1 VPAGVAHADGTRP
14 RRHALRD
21 ERFGTESRGGWAT
34 LTASRFVMDASERP
48 YAFMRHDPRVSIS
61 TRIIDWQRQHGRH
74 DLPWQGTRD
83 PYRIWLAEVMLQ
95 QTQVATVIPYYQR
108 FLERFA
114 DVRALAAAASEDV
127 MAVWAGLGYYSRARN
142 LQRCAQVVVSEHGG
156 VFPRTADELARLPG
170 IGRSTAAAIAVF
182 ANGERA
188 AILDGNVK
196 RVFARHFGI
205 EGDPGSAPVEREL
218 WRRAAAELPA
228 AGVPVADATIA
239 DTALDAAR
247 TGAPAAQTPPIVA
260 YTQGL
265 MDLGATLCTRHRPRC
280 GDCPLQASCVAARQ
294 DRVHE
299 LPSPR
304 ALKQRPLRSA
314 TLALITDAAGAVLL
328 ERRAAQ
334 GIWGGLFSLPE
345 FDVAL
350 SQPALLA
357 AIEQRFALQATP
369 VQQLPPRRHEFTHYR
384 LEMRPCLLRVA
395 GAGALADGAGMLWL
409 ARHDIA
415 HAPLPAPI
423 RRLLVEAA
431 ALPAAGVT

>member
-1 VPAGVAHADGTRP
+1 
-14 RRHALRD
+14 
-21 ERFGTESRGGWAT
+21 
-34 LTASRFVMDASERP
+34 
-48 YAFMRHDPRVSIS
+48 MRHDPRVSIS
-61 TRIIDWQRQHGRH
+61 TQIIAWQRQHGRH

-95 QTQVATVIPYYQR
+95 QTQVATVIPYYHR
-108 FLERFA
+108 FLGRFA
-114 DVRALAAAASEDV
+114 DVRALAAAASEEV

-228 AGVPVADATIA
+228 AESRVADAPEV
-239 DTALDAAR
+239 DAQA
-247 TGAPAAQTPPIVA
+247 GAPVAQTLPIVA

-265 MDLGATLCTRHRPRC
+265 MDLGATVCTRHRPRC
-280 GDCPLQASCVAARQ
+280 GDCPLQASCVAAGE

-304 ALKQRPLRSA
+304 AQKLRPLRS
-314 TLALITDAAGAVLL
+314 TMLALITDAAGAVLL

-345 FDVAL
+345 FDPAL

-357 AIEQRFALQATP
+357 AIEQRFALQATA
-369 VQQLPPRRHEFTHYR
+369 VQPLPPRLHEFTHYR
-384 LEMRPCLLRVA
+384 LEMRPCLMRVA
-395 GAGALADGAGMLWL
+395 GASALADGSGMLWL
-409 ARHDIA
+409 ARDNIA

>member
-1 VPAGVAHADGTRP
+1 
-14 RRHALRD
+14 
-21 ERFGTESRGGWAT
+21 
-34 LTASRFVMDASERP
+34 M
-48 YAFMRHDPRVSIS
+48 
-61 TRIIDWQRQHGRH
+61 
-74 DLPWQGTRD
+74 
-83 PYRIWLAEVMLQ
+83 
-95 QTQVATVIPYYQR
+95 
-108 FLERFA
+108 
-114 DVRALAAAASEDV
+114 AA
-127 MAVWAGLGYYSRARN
+127 WAGLGYYSRARN
-142 LQRCAQVVVSEHGG
+142 LHRCAQAVVSEHGG
-156 VFPRTADELARLPG
+156 VFPPTADELARLPG

-182 ANGERA
+182 AYGERA

-205 EGDPGSAPVEREL
+205 AGDPGSAPVEREL
-218 WRRAAAELPA
+218 WRRAAAELPVADLGA
-228 AGVPVADATIA
+228 AESRVADAPEV
-239 DTALDAAR
+239 DAR
-247 TGAPAAQTPPIVA
+247 TWAPVAQTLPVAA

-280 GDCPLQASCVAARQ
+280 GDCPLQASCVAARE

-304 ALKQRPLRSA
+304 TLRPRPLRSA

-345 FDVAL
+345 FDAAL

-357 AIEQRFALQATP
+357 AIEQRFALQAMP

-384 LEMRPCLLRVA
+384 LEMRPCLMRVA

-409 ARHDIA
+409 ARDDIA
-415 HAPLPAPI
+415 RAPLPAPI